1 MVRKPISMLVALA
14 ISAAP
19 ISLSFSSTTAR
30 ANVQDEMS
38 SFYDDMGGAANV
50 TGPSAYKGQAAGY
63 YTGGSLWTRSPTK
76 NVNPVNLQLP
86 KISAGC
92 GGIDVFTGSFSFIN
106 ASEFVA
112 LMKATANN
120 ALGFAFKLAI
130 DSISA
135 QIGTSL
141 SEMLQKVQD
150 MNNLNI
156 NSCEQGAALVG
167 NLWAKNSE
175 QSQTICRAVGNAEGI
190 FADAARARN
199 GCNKDAAAVIK
210 GASDDGPA
218 KDLKPRN
225 YTWSA
230 LQTGNNKPDK
240 EFAELLMTMV
250 GTVIYVPEDGS
261 TAARYEFKPGSLD
274 LLTPM
279 LDGASSAKALVMRCD
294 DGTSCLS
301 VNYVPFTVSNSV
313 ALKPKVKALIQS
325 MVAKVRSNEKLT
337 TNEIALLGMTSVP
350 LYKIIVVQATSMVG
364 LGDAEVDNLAEIASI
379 EILLAMASKFMGV
392 AEQRMTLTDGVDTSA
407 LTSWRQGLSNAKAEL
422 GVKRQAAFEKVQST
436 YKLIENT
443 QRLEQQLRG
452 ELAPQLSGALEF
464 SRSISRSGV

>member
-1 MVRKPISMLVALA
+1 MLRRSIFLFAAAAVCASPISNTIL
-14 ISAAP
+14 SAPAHA
-19 ISLSFSSTTAR
+19 S
-30 ANVQDEMS
+30 VQDEMN
-38 SFYDDMGGAANV
+38 SFYNDMGGAANV
-50 TGPSAYKGQAAGY
+50 TGPSAYQGQSAGY
-63 YTGGSLWTRSPTK
+63 YTGGSLWTRTPTK
-76 NVNPVNLQLP
+76 NVSPVNLQLP
-86 KISAGC
+86 KINAGC

-199 GCNKDAAAVIK
+199 GCNDDPSSVIK

-230 LQTGNNKPDK
+230 LQNGNNKPDK

-250 GTVIYVPEDGS
+250 GTVIYIPEDGAS
-261 TAARYEFKPGSLD
+261 PARYEFKPGSLD

-279 LDGASSAKALVMRCD
+279 LDGATAAEAQVMRCGD
-294 DGTSCLS
+294 STECLS
-301 VNYVPFTVSNSV
+301 VSYVPFKVSNSA
-313 ALKPKVKALIQS
+313 ALKPKAKALIQS
-325 MVAKVRSNEKLT
+325 MVGKVRSNEKLT

-364 LGDAEVDNLAEIASI
+364 LGDAEVDNLAEIVSI
-379 EILLAMASKFMGV
+379 EILLAMASKFMGI

-407 LTSWRQGLSNAKAEL
+407 LTSWRQGLSNSKAEL
-422 GVKRQAAFEKVQST
+422 GVKRQAAFQKVQST

-464 SRSISRSGV
+464 SRSINRSGV

>member
-1 MVRKPISMLVALA
+1 MALKNR
-14 ISAAP
+14 
-19 ISLSFSSTTAR
+19 FSIAFACLCSIALLNGTAH
-30 ANVQDEMS
+30 AGVKEEMN
-38 SFYDDMGGAANV
+38 SFYNDMGGAANV
-50 TGPSAYKGQAAGY
+50 TGPAAYKGQSAGY
-63 YTGGSLWTRSPTK
+63 YTGGSIWTRSPTK

-106 ASEFVA
+106 AGEFVS

-190 FADAARARN
+190 FADAAKARN
-199 GCNKDAAAVIK
+199 GCNKDAASVIA

-225 YTWSA
+225 YTWAA
-230 LQTGNNKPDK
+230 LQTGNNRPDK

-250 GTVIYVPEDGS
+250 GTVIYIPEEGS
-261 TAARYEFKPGSLD
+261 NPARYEFKPGSLD

-279 LDGASSAKALVMRCD
+279 LDGQAAAQAQVMRCSD
-294 DGTSCLS
+294 SADCLNVS
-301 VNYVPFTVSNSV
+301 YSPFTVSDAA
-313 ALKPKVKALIQS
+313 ALKPRTKLLIQS
-325 MVAKVRSNEKLT
+325 MVGKVRSNEKLT

-350 LYKIIVVQATSMVG
+350 LYKIIVVQTTSMVG
-364 LGDAEVDNLAEIASI
+364 LGDAEVDNLAEIVSI
-379 EILLAMASKFMGV
+379 EILLAMANKFMGV
-392 AEQRMTLTDGVDTSA
+392 AEQRMTSADGVDTSA

-422 GVKRQAAFEKVQST
+422 AVKRQGAYEKVQST

-452 ELAPQLSGALEF
+452 DLAPQLSGALEF